1 MPGQSTGGRPHPLQG
16 KALCPSTVANTV
28 WPQVIF
34 SKGTA
39 DLPAEARRKTIFSLL
54 LSFFCSLE
62 EKLSAPSWRVSTK
75 GLNAENSPSFTL
87 NKLQVARQLYL
98 RKELGLRSYRR
109 QTDARWGGI
118 QSQKAREM
126 NRKLCLYLFL
136 TSNFPKVHAAP
147 SLPADNELTCSVS
160 HRTGNFSLSTKN
172 SLCSNTNVLSK
183 LAYLLFFTKISLC
196 LGLDALQWLRT
207 NGFCLPA
214 SPSTSV
220 RSSHEFLLALKMQMC

>member
-1 MPGQSTGGRPHPLQG
+1 MPGQSTGGRAHPLQG

-147 SLPADNELTCSVS
+147 SLQADNELTA
-160 HRTGNFSLSTKN
+160 RWATEQ
-172 SLCSNTNVLSK
+172 
-183 LAYLLFFTKISLC
+183 AI
-196 LGLDALQWLRT
+196 
-207 NGFCLPA
+207 
-214 SPSTSV
+214 
-220 RSSHEFLLALKMQMC
+220 FL